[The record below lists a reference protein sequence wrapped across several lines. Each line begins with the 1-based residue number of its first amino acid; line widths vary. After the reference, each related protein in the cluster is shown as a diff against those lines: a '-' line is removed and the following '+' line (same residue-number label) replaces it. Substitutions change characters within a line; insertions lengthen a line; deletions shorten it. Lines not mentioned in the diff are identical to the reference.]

1 MTGTAAPPITTRRF
15 GSRDKIGYA
24 FGDLANDFSFILA
37 ASFLMIF
44 YTNVIGISAALAGTI
59 MLVVRFVD
67 AFIDVAVGRL
77 VDRSKTGAH
86 GRFRPWLTRFGIPV
100 AIASVLMYYY
110 GASGF
115 SSSGKVAYVAVTYLL
130 WSVLYSTV
138 NIPYG
143 SMAAVISPDPVDRS
157 SLSVFRTF
165 GAFVANLALSFTV
178 PLLIFTRDSHGK
190 TQVVPQAFFYI
201 ALVCGVLSVIAYFA
215 CYFMSTERVHVPV
228 RPRSESLG
236 MGRTLASLVKNRAM
250 LAIVVGALLLL
261 IATMLVG
268 AMASYLWAIYFN
280 NGAMQ
285 SLAAS
290 LALVPTLLLLPFA
303 TQLARRF
310 GKREVSVIGVGGAAV
325 IYIALS
331 FVSTQGAP
339 WSFVLA
345 TLVAGIGLGVFNM
358 LVWAFI
364 TDVIDHQ
371 EVLTAQ
377 RNDGVVYSVYSWAR
391 KVGQAIAAGIGG
403 WALGWVG
410 YKAGTTAQSDTTVH
424 GIYLLST
431 LVPGVLYALVA
442 LVLLLWYPLGKRAVL
457 ENAATLNKRH
467 QELAILASAAAGD
480 VVTGTGGQ
488 VT

>member
-1 MTGTAAPPITTRRF
+1 MTTTDVPTPTWRRF
-15 GSRDKIGYA
+15 GNRDKIGYA

-67 AFIDVAVGRL
+67 AFIDVAVGRM
-77 VDRSKTGAH
+77 VDRSKNGPN
-86 GRFRPWLTRFGIPV
+86 GRFRPWLARFGIPV
-100 AIASVLMYYY
+100 AIASVLMYYN

-115 SSSGKVAYVAVTYLL
+115 SDTGKIAYVAVTYLL

-143 SMAAVISPDPVDRS
+143 SMAAVISPDPTNRS

-165 GAFVANLALSFTV
+165 GAFVANLLLSFTV
-178 PLLIFTRDSHGK
+178 PLLIFTKDAHGK

-201 ALVCGVLSVIAYFA
+201 AIVCAVLSIIAYFS
-215 CYFMSTERVHVPV
+215 CYAMSTERVRVAT
-228 RPRSESLG
+228 RPKSETLS
-236 MGRTLASLVKNRAM
+236 MGKTLASLVKNRAM
-250 LAIVVGALLLL
+250 LAIVVGALMLL

-268 AMASYLWAIYFN
+268 AMTSYLWAIYFN

-310 GKREVSVIGVGGAAV
+310 GKREVSIIGVGGAAV
-325 IYIALS
+325 IYIVLN
-331 FVSTQGAP
+331 FVPLQQSP

-345 TLVAGIGLGVFNM
+345 TIVAGIGLGVFNM

-371 EVLTAQ
+371 EVLSGQ

-391 KVGQAIAAGIGG
+391 KVGQALAAGLGG
-403 WALGWVG
+403 WALGWIG
-410 YKAGTTAQSDTTVH
+410 YKAGTTAQSDTTVR
-424 GIYLLST
+424 GIYMLST
-431 LVPGVLYALVA
+431 LVPGVLYGIVA
-442 LVLLLWYPLGKRAVL
+442 LVLLFWYPLSKKVVL
-457 ENAATLNKRH
+457 ANADTLNKRH
-467 QELAILASAAAGD
+467 QELAMAVDAD
-480 VVTGTGGQ
+480 Q
-488 VT
+488 

>member
-1 MTGTAAPPITTRRF
+1 MTSTAAPPAATRPF
-15 GSRDKIGYA
+15 GGRDKIAYA

-44 YTNVIGISAALAGTI
+44 YTNVIGISAALAGTV

-67 AFIDVAVGRL
+67 AFIDVAVGRM
-77 VDRSKTGAH
+77 VDRSRSGPN
-86 GRFRPWLTRFGIPV
+86 GRFRPWLARFGIPV

-115 SSSGKVAYVAVTYLL
+115 GSTGKVAYVAVTYLL

-143 SMAAVISPDPVDRS
+143 SMAAVISPDPVNRS

-165 GAFVANLALSFTV
+165 GAFVANLLLSFTV
-178 PLLIFTRDSHGK
+178 PLLIFTKDAHGK

-201 ALVCGVLSVIAYFA
+201 AIVCAVLSVIAYFA
-215 CYFMSTERVHVPV
+215 CYAMSVERVQVVAAPK
-228 RPRSESLG
+228 SQTLG

-268 AMASYLWAIYFN
+268 AMTSYLWAIYFN

-310 GKREVSVIGVGGAAV
+310 GKREVSVVGVGGAAV
-325 IYIALS
+325 IYIVISVIPL
-331 FVSTQGAP
+331 QGSP
-339 WSFVLA
+339 WSFILA
-345 TLVAGIGLGVFNM
+345 TFFAGIGLGVFNM

-371 EVLTAQ
+371 EVLTGQ

-391 KVGQAIAAGIGG
+391 KVGQALAAGIGG
-403 WALGWVG
+403 WALGWIG
-410 YKAGTTAQSDTTVH
+410 YKAGTTAQSDGTVR
-424 GIYLLST
+424 GIYMLST

-442 LVLLLWYPLGKRAVL
+442 LVLLLWYPLGKRLVL
-457 ENAATLNKRH
+457 QNAETLNVRH
-467 QELAILASAAAGD
+467 QEAAVAARAAVD
-480 VVTGTGGQ
+480 NAVHGTRSN
-488 VT
+488 

>member
-1 MTGTAAPPITTRRF
+1 MTSTAAPPTGTRPF
-15 GSRDKIGYA
+15 GARDKIGYA

-37 ASFLMIF
+37 AIFLMIF
-44 YTNVIGISAALAGTI
+44 YTNVVGISAAVAGTI

-77 VDRSKTGAH
+77 VDRSKTGPH
-86 GRFRPWLTRFGIPV
+86 GRFRPWLVRFGIPV

-115 SSSGKVAYVAVTYLL
+115 SSGGKVAYVAVTYML

-178 PLLIFTRDSHGK
+178 PLLIFTKDTHGK

-201 ALVCGVLSVIAYFA
+201 AIVCAVLSVIAYFA
-215 CYFMSTERVHVPV
+215 CYSMSVERVHVV
-228 RPRSESLG
+228 TGPRSETLG
-236 MGRTLASLVKNRAM
+236 MGKTLASLGKNRAM
-250 LAIVVGALLLL
+250 LAIVVAALMLL

-268 AMASYLWAIYFN
+268 AMTSYLWAIYFN

-285 SLAAS
+285 SAAAS

-310 GKREVSVIGVGGAAV
+310 GKREVSILGVGAAAV
-325 IYIALS
+325 IYIVLS
-331 FVSTQGAP
+331 VVPLQQSP

-345 TLVAGIGLGVFNM
+345 TFVAGIGLGVFNM

-391 KVGQAIAAGIGG
+391 KVGQALAAGIGG

-410 YKAGTTAQSDTTVH
+410 YKAGTTAQSDGTVH

-442 LVLLLWYPLGKRAVL
+442 LVLLLWYPLSKRLVL

-467 QELAILASAAAGD
+467 QESAIAGDTIFGD
-480 VVTGTGGQ
+480 VVGETGGK
-488 VT
+488 